1 MVLKDEL
8 LARFGPEA
16 KDETVVT
23 TLESY
28 MKLYALSI
36 DELYI
41 KWEQFAYH
49 SLDGGV
55 KLDANGLDN
64 FKGFI
69 QRQIEKANMA
79 QGNAADV
86 SHGAGHGSGA
96 KLPRPLRATGG
107 SSLFGYG
114 SSPRASNVR
123 KMKLDVLHSD
133 RDSPGPPSSPVG
145 HTSVFSDA
153 GPGFGTPTSAGDSRD
168 TDKIVDTLNPDLPI
182 ADGADFD
189 SDHQVRSIPFYDTKK
204 YKYRTMRQ
212 RLLGAADVLDEQIE
226 HFTSVVQKD
235 LGISSAELGD
245 PTIQSQSSII
255 CVGRIVP
262 DNPGDERI
270 NMESVSIET
279 SRAAGIGRRIRL
291 NLESIKE
298 YSLFPGQIVAM
309 RGRNANGEF
318 FKVEELLQFPYLN
331 SPVSTAEEIQEAQ
344 LALDGGQMKVLVTS
358 GPYTPSTS
366 IDFNHLEEFILRV
379 NEHIRPHVLI
389 MFGPFLDVTHPLVET
404 GQIPT
409 FPNLKSQPRTLDEL
423 FTKILCPILRK
434 INPRIQVVLIP
445 SMRDAIS
452 RHTSYP
458 QDSFSRK
465 ELQLPKNFK
474 CYANPATFRVNE
486 LFFGCSNN
494 DIFKDMKEVPN
505 GPINLSKNRIDR
517 VSEHILEQRRFYPA
531 FPGGAKTRT
540 IDDSKEHVSGADL
553 EVPYLGLTEF
563 IGGFIPD
570 IVIIPSELK
579 HFARV
584 VKNVMVINPGAFVR
598 ARGSRGTYAQLSISA
613 PDLEDGI
620 LTLVE
625 GQENVYLHNAWKRTR
640 IDILS
645 A

>member
-1 MVLKDEL
+1 MALHDEL

-16 KDETVVT
+16 RDESLVT

-28 MKLYALSI
+28 MKLYALSV

-41 KWEQFAYH
+41 KWEQFSYH
-49 SLDGGV
+49 SLDAGV
-55 KLDANGLDN
+55 KLDAEGLDS

-79 QGNAADV
+79 QGGAADAAH
-86 SHGAGHGSGA
+86 STGHGSGV

-114 SSPRASNVR
+114 SSPRAPNVR
-123 KMKLDVLHSD
+123 RMKLDAMHSD

-153 GPGFGTPTSAGDSRD
+153 GPGFGTSSQANDS
-168 TDKIVDTLNPDLPI
+168 TDADKTVETLNAELPI
-182 ADGADFD
+182 AEGVDFD
-189 SDHQVRSIPFYDTKK
+189 SEHQVKSIPFYDTKK

-212 RLLGAADVLDEQIE
+212 RLLDAADVLDEQIE
-226 HFTSVVQKD
+226 YFTRAVQKD

-262 DNPGDERI
+262 DNSSDERI

-291 NLESIKE
+291 NLEGIKE
-298 YSLFPGQIVAM
+298 YSLFPGQITAM

-318 FKVEELLQFPYLN
+318 FKVEELLQLPYLN
-331 SPVSTAEEIQEAQ
+331 FPVSTAEEIQEAQ
-344 LALDGGQMKVLVTS
+344 LALDGGQMKAIVTS
-358 GPYTPSTS
+358 GPYTPSNA
-366 IDFNHLEEFILRV
+366 IDFTHLEEFIQRV
-379 NEHIRPHVLI
+379 NDHIRPHVLI
-389 MFGPFLDVTHPLVET
+389 MFGPFLDVTHPLIET

-423 FTKILCPILRK
+423 FTKIVCPILRK
-434 INPRIQVVLIP
+434 INPRINVVLIP

-505 GPINLSKNRIDR
+505 GPINLSKNRVDR

-540 IDDSKEHVSGADL
+540 INGFKEHVSGADL

-598 ARGSRGTYAQLSISA
+598 PRGSRGTYAQLSISA
-613 PDLEDGI
+613 PNLEDGM
-620 LTLVE
+620 LTTVE
-625 GQENVYLHNAWKRTR
+625 GQEDVYLHNAWKRSR
-640 IDILS
+640 VDILS